1 MCYSYAL
8 EEERAAG
15 QAPDVLDIPTSVPRV
30 RGAVTEVTWKLPL
43 HDGAGDCPV
52 KAGWSTLKTEHRQ
65 KFIWTRRNVN
75 MEKNDIFNTN
85 LLQLPMKA
93 QVADEGVVQDI
104 ASVAEHSFQIGYS
117 SAMQTF
123 AEAAAALEAK
133 ANVQQ

>member
-30 RGAVTEVTWKLPL
+30 RGAVTEATWKLPL
-43 HDGAGDCPV
+43 HDGAGDYPV

-85 LLQLPMKA
+85 LLQLPLKA
-93 QVADEGVVQDI
+93 QVADEGVVQDT
-104 ASVAEHSFQIGYS
+104 APVAEPTAP
-117 SAMQTF
+117 AMG
-123 AEAAAALEAK
+123 EGRVLDLSLIHI
-133 ANVQQ
+133 